1 MTERKNAPQA
11 EIATHNLTPGMI
23 REARP
28 EDAAALIPY
37 FRRIFGEPG
46 INLITDADEFS
57 PSVEAESRF
66 IREVARAANS
76 IFLVA
81 EIDDHIVGQLTL
93 EGGKRRNVRH
103 AATLG
108 ITVAREWREQGIGRQ
123 LMSHGIHWAR
133 STDIITRIE
142 LHVFA
147 RNDRAIRLYQAL
159 GFVEEGRRR
168 EAVIRDGEY
177 LDDLVMG
184 LLL

>member
-1 MTERKNAPQA
+1 M
-11 EIATHNLTPGMI
+11 
-23 REARP
+23 
-28 EDAAALIPY
+28 
-37 FRRIFGEPG
+37 
-46 INLITDADEFS
+46 
-57 PSVEAESRF
+57 
-66 IREVARAANS
+66 
-76 IFLVA
+76 
-81 EIDDHIVGQLTL
+81 
-93 EGGKRRNVRH
+93 
-103 AATLG
+103 
-108 ITVAREWREQGIGRQ
+108 AREWREQGIGRQ

-133 STDIITRIE
+133 STGIITRIE